1 MINLLKRLI
10 FITMLIPLTLTLG
23 VFMLVPSIIVY
34 ILLNK
39 DIFNP
44 VAEKV
49 ILFLDKFLK

>member
-1 MINLLKRLI
+1 MMNLLKRLI
-10 FITMLIPLTLTLG
+10 FVTMLMPLTLTLG
-23 VFMLVPSIIVY
+23 IFMLVPSLIVY

-44 VAEKV
+44 VVEKV